1 MLRAL
6 LCALLARL
14 GGGVI
19 GTPSVRRDVDSTGG
33 AQLVGGALPR
43 TRAAD
48 IEHESHSQC
57 YLPARGRRAPLTGPP
72 RRAPP
77 AG

>member
-19 GTPSVRRDVDSTGG
+19 GAPGVQVLARVKRRGTPCNPTNASADGG
-33 AQLVGGALPR
+33 QSSGFGKFEEA
-43 TRAAD
+43 RAA
-48 IEHESHSQC
+48 
-57 YLPARGRRAPLTGPP
+57 LAAP
-72 RRAPP
+72 
-77 AG
+77 

>member
-19 GTPSVRRDVDSTGG
+19 GTPSVQPEALSWWGG
-33 AQLVGGALPR
+33 RAPADATRVGGVSARVKNRGHNREEMSSRDRP
-43 TRAAD
+43 D
-48 IEHESHSQC
+48 I
-57 YLPARGRRAPLTGPP
+57 PASSM
-72 RRAPP
+72 
-77 AG
+77 